1 MFQIEKYKM
10 RTPKHKKVMQK
21 AKSSATGKLRQK
33 AMKNKAFKKTLLD
46 VGGDDTREDIRDLM
60 NESDMSLNGFVS
72 IYLFSMSS
80 NNGIGFKAA
89 QIHPIIGFP
98 PPPFYFKNIQYKT
111 TVANIF

>member
-1 MFQIEKYKM
+1 MFVCILLVSRQHPDILVVMFQTEKYKM

-21 AKSSATGKLRQK
+21 AKNSATGKLRQK

-72 IYLFSMSS
+72 IL
-80 NNGIGFKAA
+80 
-89 QIHPIIGFP
+89 
-98 PPPFYFKNIQYKT
+98 YFQCQTIME
-111 TVANIF
+111 

>member
-1 MFQIEKYKM
+1 MFVCILLVSRQHPDILVVMFQTEKYKM

-21 AKSSATGKLRQK
+21 AKNSATGKLRQK

-72 IYLFSMSS
+72 IRCFQCQTIME
-80 NNGIGFKAA
+80 
-89 QIHPIIGFP
+89 
-98 PPPFYFKNIQYKT
+98 
-111 TVANIF
+111 